1 MPIKK
6 GENDGMNEIVVTDGE
21 KVYEQPDENA
31 PVIEVQDSGAAL
43 IPEKAS
49 PGAPAQA
56 PPISASGALISGL
69 IAGIIVAFPAVLNNF
84 GSVAKV
90 VFGITFVGLT
100 GGMPGMGKKAL
111 SILGLMVGSILGG
124 VVIKLTASALGIY
137 L

>member
-1 MPIKK
+1 MS
-6 GENDGMNEIVVTDGE
+6 EIIVNYGE

-31 PVIEVQDSGAAL
+31 SVTKVQDSGAAL
-43 IPEKAS
+43 IREEAS
-49 PGAPAQA
+49 LGAPVQT

-84 GSVAKV
+84 GSIAKV

-100 GGMPGMGKKAL
+100 GSMPGIGKKAL
-111 SILGLMVGSILGG
+111 SILGFMVGVILGG
-124 VVIKLTASALGIY
+124 LVIKVTASVLGIH